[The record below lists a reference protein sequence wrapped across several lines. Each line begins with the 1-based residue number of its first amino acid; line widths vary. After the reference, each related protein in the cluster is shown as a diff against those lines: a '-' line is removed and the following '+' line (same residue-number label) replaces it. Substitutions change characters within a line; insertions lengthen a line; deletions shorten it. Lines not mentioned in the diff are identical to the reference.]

1 MFLFEK
7 YKSIINETVKSI
19 HKGYF
24 FNNYPELPTDKIYG
38 ENSISEG
45 YQKFK
50 SHINN
55 KFEELRQTM
64 PESWEGNEES
74 PFLQQPLN
82 ILYPTF
88 DINTLVE
95 RAKNEYHKWRKV
107 SIEDRA
113 GLLIESLERIKKR
126 FFEIMRR

>member
-7 YKSIINETVKSI
+7 YKSIINETIESI
-19 HKGYF
+19 HKGHF
-24 FNNYPELPTDKIYG
+24 FNRYPELPTDKIYG
-38 ENSISEG
+38 EQSISDG

-55 KFEELRQTM
+55 KFEDLRQTM

-82 ILYPTF
+82 I
-88 DINTLVE
+88 
-95 RAKNEYHKWRKV
+95 
-107 SIEDRA
+107 
-113 GLLIESLERIKKR
+113 
-126 FFEIMRR
+126 